1 MNDMRRSILWVVFVF
16 SLIMLWDKWQIHNGK
31 SATFFPDPQM
41 QTAAQTATPNAEPP
55 SPAPSAAAVGVPG
68 ASQNAHAAAS
78 GVPGNPAAPAVSAAP
93 SASMAQSNLLRP
105 ADVSAAATAVTAAP
119 ATPSSSAA
127 IPPASSPAAALNTP
141 IVVETDD
148 LTLNFSPIG
157 GRLIRAELK
166 HYAAIGEKANSPQR
180 MVLFEESAGER
191 IYRAETGL
199 TNIPGLNHTTAM
211 QASVSSSATET
222 EVRFAS
228 PEVGG
233 VKLVETYTVPK
244 TGYAI
249 AVRHEVVNQSA
260 QAIAPELYFQL
271 TRDGN
276 KPPGDSMFYSTFTG
290 PAFYSAEKKYQKVE
304 FKNIEK
310 ANDTEAKFER
320 KADAGYV
327 AMVQHYFASAWLPDD
342 ANKGQKV
349 SRENFVS
356 NLGNNLY
363 AAGLKTQL
371 PAIAPGQHASF
382 DSRLFVG
389 PQQEVMLEKIYPG
402 LEAVKDYGIFT
413 IFAKPLFQLMA
424 LLHSLLANWGWT
436 IVALVVVL
444 KAALYWLNAKAYSS
458 MAKMKAVTPRITEM
472 RERLKDNPQQM
483 QTEMMKIYREEK
495 VNPIGGC
502 LPMLIQIPIFI
513 GLYWVI
519 LSSVELRGAPWL
531 GWISDL
537 SAKDPWYILPILM
550 TATSLLQVWLNPTPP
565 DPMQAKLMWF
575 MPLAFSVMFFVFPS
589 GLVLY
594 WLSNNILSIAQQWV
608 INKRLGVN

>member
-31 SATFFPDPQM
+31 PATFFPDPQAQAAAQASATASPSSTSTPANLGIPGASTPA
-41 QTAAQTATPNAEPP
+41 QTAAAIPSSAATAPVQA
-55 SPAPSAAAVGVPG
+55 SAAAGVPLS
-68 ASQNAHAAAS
+68 ASSSTASSTPAQSNIYRPQEAAA
-78 GVPGNPAAPAVSAAP
+78 VP
-93 SASMAQSNLLRP
+93 SAS
-105 ADVSAAATAVTAAP
+105 SAAQTGTA
-119 ATPSSSAA
+119 
-127 IPPASSPAAALNTP
+127 P
-141 IVVETDD
+141 IVVDTDD
-148 LTLNFSPIG
+148 LQLQFSPIG
-157 GRLIRAELK
+157 GRIIRAELK

-180 MVLFEESAGER
+180 MVLFDERAGER

-199 TNIPGLNHTTAM
+199 TNIAGLNHMSPM
-211 QASVSSSATET
+211 QASVSTNAAGT
-222 EVRFAS
+222 EVRFVS
-228 PEVGG
+228 PDAGG
-233 VKLVETYTVPK
+233 VKLVQTYTVPK
-244 TGYAI
+244 QGYAI
-249 AVRHEVVNQSA
+249 SVRHEVYNQSGA
-260 QAIAPELYFQL
+260 AISPELYLQL

-290 PAFYSAEKKYQKVE
+290 PAFYSSEKKYQKVE
-304 FKNIEK
+304 FKDIAK
-310 ANDTEAKFER
+310 VNDPDAKFER
-320 KADAGYV
+320 KSDAGYV

-349 SRENFVS
+349 QRENYVS
-356 NLGNNLY
+356 NLGHNLY
-363 AAGLKTQL
+363 AAGVKTQL
-371 PAIAPGQHASF
+371 PLIAPGQHAGF

-389 PQQEVMLEKIYPG
+389 PQQEKTLEAIYPG
-402 LEAVKDYGIFT
+402 LEAVKDYGMFT
-413 IFAKPLFQLMA
+413 IFAKPLFQLMT
-424 LLHSLLANWGWT
+424 LLHSLLQNWGWT

-444 KAALYWLNAKAYSS
+444 KAALYWLNAKAYAS

-483 QTEMMKIYREEK
+483 QMEMMKIYREEK

-531 GWISDL
+531 GWITDL
-537 SAKDPWYILPILM
+537 SAKDPWFILPLLM

-575 MPLAFSVMFFVFPS
+575 MPLAFSVMFFFFPS

>member
-1 MNDMRRSILWVVFVF
+1 MNDMRRSILWVVFAF
-16 SLIMLWDKWQIHNGK
+16 SLIMLWDKWQVHNGK
-31 SATFFPDPQM
+31 PATFFPDPQA
-41 QTAAQTATPNAEPP
+41 QQAAQNAT
-55 SPAPSAAAVGVPG
+55 
-68 ASQNAHAAAS
+68 H
-78 GVPGNPAAPAVSAAP
+78 
-93 SASMAQSNLLRP
+93 
-105 ADVSAAATAVTAAP
+105 TAAP
-119 ATPSSSAA
+119 QATATEATGTDAGVPSSSAA
-127 IPPASSPAAALNTP
+127 VPQAAIPAAIPAASEANASQAAAPASATIPTGSAAPAAQSNIVRSDAPVPAPMAAATASTP
-141 IVVETDD
+141 ITAENQDVR
-148 LTLNFSPIG
+148 LRFSPIG
-157 GRLIRAELK
+157 GRLIYAELK
-166 HYAAIGEKANSPQR
+166 HYAAIGEKADSPQR
-180 MVLFEESAGER
+180 MVLFDEAAGER

-199 TNIPGLNHTTAM
+199 TNVPGINHTTPM
-211 QASVSSSATET
+211 QASVSQNAGATEL
-222 EVRFAS
+222 RFVS
-228 PEVGG
+228 PEVDGIKM
-233 VKLVETYTVPK
+233 VQTYTLPPQ
-244 TGYAI
+244 GYAI
-249 AVRHEVVNQSA
+249 SVRHEVINNGAAS
-260 QAIAPELYFQL
+260 IAPQLYLQL
-271 TRDGN
+271 SRDGN

-310 ANDTEAKFER
+310 INDPEAKFER
-320 KADAGYV
+320 KTEQGYV

-349 SRENFVS
+349 ARENFVS
-356 NLGNNLY
+356 NLGHNLY

-371 PAIAPGQHASF
+371 ATIAPGQHASF

-389 PQQEVMLEKIYPG
+389 PQQEKMLEAIYPG

-413 IFAKPLFQLMA
+413 IFAKPLFLLMT

-436 IVALVVVL
+436 IIALVVVL

-483 QTEMMKIYREEK
+483 QMEMMKIYREEK

-502 LPMLIQIPIFI
+502 LPMLIQIPIFM

-519 LSSVELRGAPWL
+519 LSSVEFRGAPWL
-531 GWISDL
+531 GWITDL
-537 SAKDPWYILPILM
+537 SAKDPWFILPLLM
-550 TATSLLQVWLNPTPP
+550 TGTSLLQVWLNPTPP
-565 DPMQAKLMWF
+565 DPMQAKMMWF
-575 MPLAFSVMFFVFPS
+575 MPLAFSVMFFFFPS

>member
-1 MNDMRRSILWVVFVF
+1 MNDMRRSILWVVFAF
-16 SLIMLWDKWQIHNGK
+16 SLVMLWDKWQIHNGK
-31 SATFFPDPQM
+31 PATFFPDPQ
-41 QTAAQTATPNAEPP
+41 AQTATQTAVQTATQAATPRANADAPPNLQAQV
-55 SPAPSAAAVGVPG
+55 PSAAALGVPG
-68 ASQNAHAAAS
+68 ASQNASAAA
-78 GVPGNPAAPAVSAAP
+78 GGIPASTATPA
-93 SASMAQSNLLRP
+93 SASMAQSNVLRP
-105 ADVSAAATAVTAAP
+105 AASATDAASAQAPAATAP
-119 ATPSSSAA
+119 
-127 IPPASSPAAALNTP
+127 
-141 IVVETDD
+141 VVVSTDD
-148 LTLNFSPIG
+148 LILNFSPIG
-157 GRLIRAELK
+157 GRLVRAELK

-180 MVLFEESAGER
+180 MVLFDETAGER

-199 TNIPGLNHTTAM
+199 TNVPGLNHGTPM
-211 QASVSSSATET
+211 QASVSNTATGT

-249 AVRHEVVNQSA
+249 AVRHEVFNQSGST
-260 QAIAPELYFQL
+260 IAPELYLQL

-276 KPPGDSMFYSTFTG
+276 KPPGDSKFYSTFTG

-310 ANDTEAKFER
+310 ANDPDAKFER
-320 KADAGYV
+320 KADTGYV

-363 AAGLKTQL
+363 TAGLKTQL
-371 PAIAPGQHASF
+371 PAIAPGQHASL

-389 PQQEVMLEKIYPG
+389 PQQEKMLEKIYPG

-413 IFAKPLFQLMA
+413 IFAKPLFLLMT

-436 IVALVVVL
+436 IIALVVVL

-458 MAKMKAVTPRITEM
+458 MAKMKAVTPRITDM

-483 QTEMMKIYREEK
+483 QMEMMKIYREEK

-502 LPMLIQIPIFI
+502 LPMLIQIPIFM

-519 LSSVELRGAPWL
+519 LSSVEFRGAPWL
-531 GWISDL
+531 GWITDL
-537 SAKDPWYILPILM
+537 SAKDPWFILPILM
-550 TATSLLQVWLNPTPP
+550 TGTSLLQVWLNPTPP
-565 DPMQAKLMWF
+565 DPMQAKMMWF
-575 MPLAFSVMFFVFPS
+575 MPLAFSVMFFFFPS

-608 INKRLGVN
+608 INKRLGVS

>member
-1 MNDMRRSILWVVFVF
+1 VLPTAPIEVENADMR
-16 SLIMLWDKWQIHNGK
+16 
-31 SATFFPDPQM
+31 
-41 QTAAQTATPNAEPP
+41 
-55 SPAPSAAAVGVPG
+55 
-68 ASQNAHAAAS
+68 
-78 GVPGNPAAPAVSAAP
+78 
-93 SASMAQSNLLRP
+93 LR
-105 ADVSAAATAVTAAP
+105 
-119 ATPSSSAA
+119 
-127 IPPASSPAAALNTP
+127 
-141 IVVETDD
+141 
-148 LTLNFSPIG
+148 FSPIG

-180 MVLFEESAGER
+180 MVLFDETAGER

-199 TNIPGLNHTTAM
+199 TNVPGINHNTPM
-211 QASVSSSATET
+211 QASVSKGEAGT
-222 EVRFAS
+222 EVRFVS

-233 VKLVETYTVPK
+233 IKMVEIYTLPQA
-244 TGYAI
+244 GYTI
-249 AVRHEVVNQSA
+249 AVRHEVLNQSA
-260 QAIAPELYFQL
+260 QAIAPELYLQL

-276 KPPGDSMFYSTFTG
+276 KPAGDSMFYSTFTG

-304 FKNIEK
+304 FKNIAK
-310 ANDTEAKFER
+310 VNDPEAKFER
-320 KADAGYV
+320 KTDAGYV
-327 AMVQHYFASAWLPDD
+327 AMAQHYFASAWLPDD

-363 AAGLKTQL
+363 TAGLKTQL

-389 PQQEVMLEKIYPG
+389 PQQEKMLEAIYPG

-413 IFAKPLFQLMA
+413 IFAKPLFLLMT

-436 IVALVVVL
+436 IIALVVVL

-483 QTEMMKIYREEK
+483 QMEMMKIYREEK

-502 LPMLIQIPIFI
+502 LPMLIQIPIFM

-519 LSSVELRGAPWL
+519 LSSVEFRGAPWL
-531 GWISDL
+531 GWIVDL
-537 SAKDPWYILPILM
+537 SAKDPWFILPLLM
-550 TATSLLQVWLNPTPP
+550 TGTSLLQVWLNPTPP

-575 MPLAFSVMFFVFPS
+575 MPLAFSVMFFFFPS

-594 WLSNNILSIAQQWV
+594 WLSNNILSIAQQWI

>member
-16 SLIMLWDKWQIHNGK
+16 SLIMLWDKWQVHQGK
-31 SATFFPDPQM
+31 PATFFPDPQA
-41 QTAAQTATPNAEPP
+41 QQAAQSATHTTAPKPAAADIAGNDTGVPSSSANAAANAGIPVAATAATAT
-55 SPAPSAAAVGVPG
+55 
-68 ASQNAHAAAS
+68 
-78 GVPGNPAAPAVSAAP
+78 AAP
-93 SASMAQSNLLRP
+93 AQSNLLRSTDTD
-105 ADVSAAATAVTAAP
+105 ASAVPAATPTPAP
-119 ATPSSSAA
+119 SA
-127 IPPASSPAAALNTP
+127 P
-141 IVVETDD
+141 ITMQNQD
-148 LTLNFSPIG
+148 LVLSFSPIG

-166 HYAAIGEKANSPQR
+166 HYAAIGDKANSPAR
-180 MVLFEESAGER
+180 MMQYDETAGER

-199 TNIPGLNHTTAM
+199 TNVPGINHTTPM
-211 QASVSSSATET
+211 QASVSQNAGATEL
-222 EVRFAS
+222 RFVS
-228 PEVGG
+228 PEVDG
-233 VKLVETYTVPK
+233 VKMVQTYTLPAQ
-244 TGYAI
+244 GYAI
-249 AVRHEVVNQSA
+249 SVRHEVINNG
-260 QAIAPELYFQL
+260 QASIAPQLYLQL

-304 FKNIEK
+304 FKDIEK
-310 ANDTEAKFER
+310 INDPEAKFER
-320 KADAGYV
+320 KTEQGYV

-342 ANKGQKV
+342 ANKNQKV

-356 NLGNNLY
+356 NLGHNLY

-371 PAIAPGQHASF
+371 ATIAPGQHASF

-389 PQQEVMLEKIYPG
+389 PQQEKMLEAIYPG

-413 IFAKPLFQLMA
+413 IFAKPLFLLMT

-436 IVALVVVL
+436 IIALVVVL

-483 QTEMMKIYREEK
+483 QMEMMKIYREEK

-502 LPMLIQIPIFI
+502 LPMLIQIPIFM

-519 LSSVELRGAPWL
+519 LSSVEFRGAPWL
-531 GWISDL
+531 GWITDL
-537 SAKDPWYILPILM
+537 SARDPWFILPLLM

-565 DPMQAKLMWF
+565 DPMQAKMMWF
-575 MPLAFSVMFFVFPS
+575 MPLAFSVMFFFFPS

-594 WLSNNILSIAQQWV
+594 W
-608 INKRLGVN
+608 